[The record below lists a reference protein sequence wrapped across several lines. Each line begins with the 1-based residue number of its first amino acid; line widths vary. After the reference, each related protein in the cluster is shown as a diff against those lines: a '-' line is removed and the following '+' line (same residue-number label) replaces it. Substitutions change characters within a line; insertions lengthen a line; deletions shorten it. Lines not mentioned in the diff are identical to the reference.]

1 MRISTLLG
9 SVSALLVTAVASG
22 AFAQY
27 PQPAPQ
33 GYGQPQQ
40 GYGQPQQGYGQPQ
53 QGYGQ
58 PQQGYGQPQQGYG
71 QPQQGYGQQP
81 FNGYGYVAPTGPQKS
96 TSLEIATLYATATA
110 WGIGTGIWI
119 DAEAGTKDPGISLIA
134 PVILGALAPA
144 GVFFADRPAMREGL
158 PSAIAVGLMVGA
170 GEGLGIAGYQAV
182 TSTDGSCGF
191 TGNTDIK
198 SGNIA
203 ACTASTSWG
212 FKGLARAEFIGSTLG
227 GVGGFAYGYFLRPSP
242 KNNVLIGSAAVWG
255 TVIGSEFGWGASK
268 LSESFQ
274 VPGVNGGAPPFGDQV
289 FTRKTTWSQTND
301 SMALGGLIGF
311 NVAFVGAAGLS
322 LAWKPSWQ
330 QLEWMWGGFAIGEAA
345 SLLVY
350 PFYAA
355 GDSDPR
361 RGLIFQGVLGT
372 IGMVAGAFIGRPD
385 TPGSIAREQKRE
397 HEEEDRAKHGR
408 YARIVGGGIAPVP
421 GGMSASV
428 SGIW

>member
-1 MRISTLLG
+1 MSPNSEPAPRAGPRQSGSQMRISTLLG
-9 SVSALLVTAVASG
+9 SISALLVTAVASG
-22 AFAQY
+22 ALAQY
-27 PQPAPQ
+27 PQQPA
-33 GYGQPQQ
+33 YGQPQQ

-58 PQQGYGQPQQGYG
+58 PQYG
-71 QPQQGYGQQP
+71 QPQQGYGQQQP
-81 FNGYGYVAPTGPQKS
+81 YNGYGYVAPTGPHKS

-119 DAEAGTKDPGISLIA
+119 DAEAGTHDPGISLIA
-134 PVILGALAPA
+134 PVILGAAAPA
-144 GVFFADRPAMREGL
+144 AVFFLDRPAMREGL
-158 PSAIAVGLMVGA
+158 PSAIAAGLMIGA

-182 TSTDGSCGF
+182 TATDGGCSF
-191 TGNTDIK
+191 TAGN
-198 SGNIA
+198 A
-203 ACTASTSWG
+203 PQCTVSSSWG

-227 GVGGFAYGYFLRPSP
+227 GIGGFAYGYFLRPSP

-268 LSESFQ
+268 LQETFT
-274 VPGVNGGAPPFGDQV
+274 VPLGGSNTTTV
-289 FTRKTTWSQTND
+289 TRKTTWSQTND
-301 SMALGGLIGF
+301 SAALGGLIGF
-311 NVAFVGAAGLS
+311 NAAFVGAAGLS

-361 RGLIFQGVLGT
+361 RGLIFQGVAGT

-397 HEEEDRAKHGR
+397 HDEEDRQKHGR
-408 YARIVGGGIAPVP
+408 FARVIGGGLMPVP
-421 GGMSASV
+421 GGMGASV
-428 SGIW
+428 MGIW

>member
-9 SVSALLVTAVASG
+9 SVSALLVTAAASS

-27 PQPAPQ
+27 PPQPQ
-33 GYGQPQQ
+33 YGQPQPQ
-40 GYGQPQQGYGQPQ
+40 YGQPQYGQPQ
-53 QGYGQ
+53 YGQ
-58 PQQGYGQPQQGYG
+58 PQPQYGQPQYG
-71 QPQQGYGQQP
+71 QPQPYGQQQP

-110 WGIGTGIWI
+110 WGVGTGIWI
-119 DAEAGTKDPGISLIA
+119 DAEAGTHDPGISLIA
-134 PVILGALAPA
+134 PVILGAAAPA
-144 GVFFADRPAMREGL
+144 AVFFADRPAMREGL
-158 PSAIAVGLMVGA
+158 PSAIAMGLLVGA

-182 TSTDGSCGF
+182 TSTDGHCS
-191 TGNTDIK
+191 IV
-198 SGNIA
+198 SGANPQGGHFA
-203 ACTASTSWG
+203 QCTEGTSWG
-212 FKGLARAEFIGSTLG
+212 FKGLARAEFIGSTIG
-227 GVGGFAYGYFLRPSP
+227 GLGGFAYGYFLHPSP
-242 KNNVLIGSAAVWG
+242 KNNVLIGSAAIWG
-255 TVIGSEFGWGASK
+255 TVIGSEFGWGGAT
-268 LSESFQ
+268 LHQSFTTN
-274 VPGVNGGAPPFGDQV
+274 VFPGQV
-289 FTRKTTWSQTND
+289 FSRKTTWSETND
-301 SMALGGLIGF
+301 SAALGGLIGF

-322 LAWKPSWQ
+322 LAWRPSWQ

-361 RGLIFQGVLGT
+361 RGLIFQGVAGT

-397 HEEEDRAKHGR
+397 HEEEDRQKHGR
-408 YARIVGGGIAPVP
+408 FARIVGGGLAPMP